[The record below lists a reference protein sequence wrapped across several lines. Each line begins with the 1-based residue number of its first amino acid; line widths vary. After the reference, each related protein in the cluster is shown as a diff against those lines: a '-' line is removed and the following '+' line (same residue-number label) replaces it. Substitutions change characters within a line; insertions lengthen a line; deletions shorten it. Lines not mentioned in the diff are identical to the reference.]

1 MSTLV
6 LMYNAWVHFWKWSYT
21 THNQNTQ
28 QPNFPFDKLATLI
41 KDFAHCGIMIP
52 LTSVKK
58 NCAISSFVW
67 WQWSNQIVSVIGYIC
82 ISEKNV
88 PSFYCTH
95 ICPCLKIFLWCLFKA
110 LNNTTLTRAT
120 SSFYFDKGQFS
131 IKKHLRFFSKIC
143 IYPTTTTT
151 SWSENHRTRSLIL
164 HNFPRPRS
172 RLPDKHPLFFDM

>member
-67 WQWSNQIVSVIGYIC
+67 WQRSNQIVSVIGYIC

-95 ICPCLKIFLWCLFKA
+95 ICPFLKIFLWCLFKA

-131 IKKHLRFFSKIC
+131 IKKHLIFFSQD
-143 IYPTTTTT
+143 IY
-151 SWSENHRTRSLIL
+151 
-164 HNFPRPRS
+164 
-172 RLPDKHPLFFDM
+172 LPNNYYC

>member
-1 MSTLV
+1 MHGFIFENDPS
-6 LMYNAWVHFWKWSYT
+6 T

-82 ISEKNV
+82 ISEKKSRMYTAILEGLLFADLV
-88 PSFYCTH
+88 IDFY
-95 ICPCLKIFLWCLFKA
+95 LV
-110 LNNTTLTRAT
+110 
-120 SSFYFDKGQFS
+120 SD
-131 IKKHLRFFSKIC
+131 
-143 IYPTTTTT
+143 
-151 SWSENHRTRSLIL
+151 
-164 HNFPRPRS
+164 
-172 RLPDKHPLFFDM
+172 